1 MLTTRLKS
9 LWKRWQQWR
18 EDRRWV
24 ARERAVH
31 YQGRVCDEWDAELI
45 ALSYVFRFE
54 YDTLPSGR
62 VLKSPHV
69 VALGPHRLWVSN
81 FPYACFYVHDRLQD
95 LPARRLCKMP
105 HLKTAYMLRDKLAKE
120 LPECFASDS

>member
-18 EDRRWV
+18 EDRRWA
-24 ARERAVH
+24 ARERAVR
-31 YQGRVCDEWDAELI
+31 YQGYVCDEWDAELI

-54 YDTLPSGR
+54 HGTLPSGR

-69 VALGPHRLWVSN
+69 AVLGPHKLWVAN
-81 FPYACFYVHDRLQD
+81 FPYACFCVNDRLQGV
-95 LPARRLCKMP
+95 PARRLRKMP
-105 HLKTAYMLRDKLAKE
+105 HLKTAYMLRDKLVKE